1 MYVRITRGSFELENS
16 DAVDALTSEVADA
29 TKVLP
34 GFVSWQGG
42 VNREAGTLVA
52 ISTWADRGSAEV
64 AREKLGDVISRV
76 TELIRLEPAEVF
88 EVTVTA

>member
-1 MYVRITRGSFELENS
+1 MYVRITRGRFDPEQA
-16 DAVDALTSEVADA
+16 DAVDALTSDVADA

-42 VNREAGTLVA
+42 VDRETGTVVA
-52 ISTWADRGSAEV
+52 ISTWEDKGSADV

-76 TELIRLEPAEVF
+76 TEVIRLEPAEVF